1 MWIVFAFV
9 SAALLGFYDV
19 FKKKSLSGN
28 DVMMVLLLNCLFSSL
43 LFVPVACHEP
53 FGGYEVQRWIVLK
66 AVIVL
71 SSWI

>member
-19 FKKKSLSGN
+19 FKKESLSGN

-43 LFVPVACHEP
+43 LFVPVA
-53 FGGYEVQRWIVLK
+53 
-66 AVIVL
+66 
-71 SSWI
+71 

>member
-28 DVMMVLLLNCLFSSL
+28 DVMMVLLL
-43 LFVPVACHEP
+43 
-53 FGGYEVQRWIVLK
+53 LK
-66 AVIVL
+66 SAL
-71 SSWI
+71 CARGLP